1 MALEQDYK
9 RLLDE
14 NIRLKKNIKSKE
26 LFIGTILKQKN
37 ELNEKVS
44 LLFAELEMFKEVKKE
59 RLHLR
64 LLKAQARTIKEI
76 FRIKMNV
83 EENQLKAKN

>member
-59 RLHLR
+59 RLPPHGG
-64 LLKAQARTIKEI
+64 
-76 FRIKMNV
+76 
-83 EENQLKAKN
+83 